1 MRTPRLAELP
11 PTENI
16 WLEIDTTEQLLRC
29 WRGPKVLHECAISSG
44 VAGVGEH
51 NGSGKTPH
59 GWHYVRAAIG
69 SGLPENAVFRGR
81 SWTEEVFEPALG
93 EAYPQ
98 RDWILTRI
106 LWLCGLERGVNRGG
120 QVDSQRRYIYLH
132 GTPTDQPMG
141 VAASHGCIRL
151 RNSDLLH
158 IFALSLPGTPG
169 WLHGERQCLD

>member
-1 MRTPRLAELP
+1 MRTPKLAELP
-11 PTENI
+11 PTESI
-16 WLEIDTTEQLLRC
+16 WLEVDTNQQLLRC
-29 WRGPKVLHECAISSG
+29 WRGAKVLHEFAISTG
-44 VAGVGEH
+44 AAGNGEC

-69 SGLPENAVFRGR
+69 ADMPQYAVFRGR
-81 SWTEEVFEPALG
+81 RWTGEVFTPLLA
-93 EAYPQ
+93 EAYPN

-132 GTPTDQPMG
+132 GTPPDQPMG

-151 RNSDLLH
+151 RNSDLLT
-158 IFALSLPGTPG
+158 IFSLAQPGTPV
-169 WLHGERQCLD
+169 WLHGGRQSFD